1 MKQDGLL
8 IKHVPKRGV
17 ERKTKITPLQ
27 ENLKFHSAEQII
39 EAGREISEILLLED
53 YPLMHDVKLDDE
65 LKLS

>member
-1 MKQDGLL
+1 MKQDGLP

-17 ERKTKITPLQ
+17 ARKTKITPLQ
-27 ENLKFHSAEQII
+27 ENLKFHFTEQIV
-39 EAGREISEILLLED
+39 EARRKISEIILLED